1 MQEKQKEKKRTGT
14 RKTAATTSPAR
25 VTAGKREQEI
35 AARMSAVFSEL
46 FKDPEVRRMFEGEK
60 K

>member
-1 MQEKQKEKKRTGT
+1 MAERKKRTGT
-14 RKTAATTSPAR
+14 RKTVTTTSPVRGA
-25 VTAGKREQEI
+25 AGKREQEI

-46 FKDPEVRRMFEGEK
+46 FKDPEVKRMFEGEK